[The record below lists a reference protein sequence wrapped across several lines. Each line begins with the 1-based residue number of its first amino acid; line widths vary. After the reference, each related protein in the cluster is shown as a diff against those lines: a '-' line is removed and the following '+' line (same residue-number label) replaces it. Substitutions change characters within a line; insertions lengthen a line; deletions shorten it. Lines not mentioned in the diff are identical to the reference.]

1 MDVSHSMAFLGDIQ
15 LRPLT
20 SGGIPS
26 AGLALGQGQAPRLP
40 LQVEPA
46 TQTAVTAIITATMGS
61 LGFEPSLDAVRE
73 TTEAGVGHAFTIG
86 LRNAYLVMMALC
98 LIGMA
103 VSSFKGERIAE
114 MGTPASAVD

>member
-1 MDVSHSMAFLGDIQ
+1 MGTFYSPNSSSVELG
-15 LRPLT
+15 RY
-20 SGGIPS
+20 GVV
-26 AGLALGQGQAPRLP
+26 AGLLNMVRNGASIISLAM
-40 LQVEPA
+40 A
-46 TQTAVTAIITATMGS
+46 TAIITTTMGS

-114 MGTPASAVD
+114 MGTAAHAGD